1 VVTATTHPI
10 YIIGHGYMGHK
21 LLQVLLDQS
30 LASAEQITT
39 VARSLPESQIPNQ
52 HLVWDLD
59 RTEPVKQSIPEPGA
73 IIYYFVPPPPK
84 GRRDTRAQTFIAQL
98 EQNTRAETRP
108 AKIVLISTT
117 GVYGNCYGQ
126 WVDETAPLNPSV
138 DRARRRADAE
148 QQFQHYAQNHNIPL
162 VILRVSGIY
171 AADKLPLKRIQAQ
184 TPVVREEDSPY
195 SNRIHA
201 DDLLNI
207 CIIAGLNPDI
217 EGIYNCSDGHPT
229 TMYDYFMRVARASH
243 LPEPPAISLEQARSK
258 LSSGMLSYM
267 NESRRI
273 DNHKLLK
280 DFKLTLKYPDLEQ
293 GLNTDRHFLQP
304 EL

>member
-1 VVTATTHPI
+1 MLTATSQPI
-10 YIIGHGYMGHK
+10 HIIGHGYMGHK
-21 LLQVLLDQS
+21 LLQALLEQS

-39 VARSLPESQIPNQ
+39 VARSQPESHSQNP
-52 HLVWDLD
+52 HLAWDLD
-59 RTEPVKQSIPEPGA
+59 STETDSHSIPKPNA
-73 IIYYFVPPPPK
+73 IIYYFVPPPPR
-84 GRRDTRAQTFIAQL
+84 GRLDSRAQAFITQL
-98 EQNTRAETRP
+98 EQNTQAQTRP

-117 GVYGNCYGQ
+117 GVYGNCHGQ
-126 WVDETAPLNPSV
+126 WVDENTPLNPSV

-148 QQFQHYAQNHNIPL
+148 QQFQHYAQQHNIPL

-207 CIIAGLNPDI
+207 CLIAGLNPDI
-217 EGIYNCSDGHPT
+217 EGVYNCSDGHPT

-243 LPEPPAISLEQARSK
+243 LPEPPAISLEQARSE

-267 NESRRI
+267 DESRRI

-293 GLNTDRHFLQP
+293 GLKDLT
-304 EL
+304 

>member
-1 VVTATTHPI
+1 MLTATSQPI
-10 YIIGHGYMGHK
+10 HIIGHGYMGHK
-21 LLQVLLDQS
+21 LLQALLEQS

-39 VARSLPESQIPNQ
+39 VARSQPESHFQNP
-52 HLVWDLD
+52 HLAWDLD
-59 RTEPVKQSIPEPGA
+59 NTETDSHSIPKPNA
-73 IIYYFVPPPPK
+73 IIYYFVPPPPR
-84 GRRDTRAQTFIAQL
+84 GRLDSRAQAFITQL
-98 EQNTRAETRP
+98 EQNTQAQTRP

-117 GVYGNCYGQ
+117 GVYGNCHGQ
-126 WVDETAPLNPSV
+126 WVDENTPLNPSV

-148 QQFQHYAQNHNIPL
+148 QQFQHYAQQHNIPL

-207 CIIAGLNPDI
+207 CLIAGLNPDI
-217 EGIYNCSDGHPT
+217 EGVYNCSDGHPT

-243 LPEPPAISLEQARSK
+243 LPEPPAISLEQARSE

-267 NESRRI
+267 DESRRI

-293 GLNTDRHFLQP
+293 GLKDLT
-304 EL
+304 

>member
-1 VVTATTHPI
+1 MLTATTHPI

-21 LLQVLLDQS
+21 LLQALLEQS

-39 VARSLPESQIPNQ
+39 VARSLPEPHSQNP

-59 RTEPVKQSIPEPGA
+59 STEAVNHSIPKPNA
-73 IIYYFVPPPPK
+73 IIFYFVPPPPK
-84 GRRDTRAQTFIAQL
+84 GRQDTRVQTFIAQL
-98 EQNTRAETRP
+98 EQNTQAETKP

-117 GVYGNCYGQ
+117 GVYGNCHGQ
-126 WVDETAPLNPSV
+126 WVDETTPLNPSV

-184 TPVVREEDSPY
+184 TPVVQEEDSPY

-201 DDLLNI
+201 NDLLNI
-207 CIIAGLNPDI
+207 CLIAGLNPDI
-217 EGIYNCSDGHPT
+217 EGVYNCSDSHPT
-229 TMYDYFMRVARASH
+229 TMYDYFMRVARASY
-243 LPEPPAISLEQARSK
+243 LPAPPSISREQARSE

-267 NESRRI
+267 DESRRI

-293 GLNTDRHFLQP
+293 GLKDLT
-304 EL
+304 